1 MAAVEPLLN
10 YQWTFNELTSVC
22 FTAAFQKGDHTIY
35 TLQKTFGKFNKIS
48 SKNYLFKVNNR
59 NNRTRHEICSKLTIK
74 TPDRSKLGIDF
85 TSWFCVFIVDFEQL
99 IWAVSGFFEV
109 LLLLILNK
117 YFVIL
122 VIVFL
127 NCWVRTGKCRK
138 SFHNCRKLL
147 STGVNVQNVYLT
159 GLAYLDNLLQV
170 TTFFFLCKELVFD
183 FLNGKRNFYEVAI
196 PEPL

>member
-1 MAAVEPLLN
+1 MAVVEPLLN
-10 YQWTFNELTSVC
+10 YQRTYNELRGES
-22 FTAAFQKGDHTIY
+22 FTAAFQKADPTTY

-48 SKNYLFKVNNR
+48 SKNSLFKANNR
-59 NNRTRHEICSKLTIK
+59 NTRTKHEIYSKLTIN
-74 TPDRSKLGIDF
+74 TLGIDF
-85 TSWFCVFIVDFEQL
+85 TSWFCIFIVDFEQL
-99 IWAVSGFFEV
+99 IWAVGSFFEV

-127 NCWVRTGKCRK
+127 NCWVRTGKCWK
-138 SFHNCRKLL
+138 SFHNCRQLL
-147 STGVNVQNVYLT
+147 STRVNVQNVYLT

-170 TTFFFLCKELVFD
+170 TTFFFQCRELVFG
-183 FLNGKRNFYEVAI
+183 FLNGKRNFYQVAI

>member
-1 MAAVEPLLN
+1 MAVVEPLLN
-10 YQWTFNELTSVC
+10 YQRTFNELTGEC
-22 FTAAFQKGDHTIY
+22 FTAAFQKADHTIY

-99 IWAVSGFFEV
+99 IWAVSDFFKV
-109 LLLLILNK
+109 LLLLVLSRH
-117 YFVIL
+117 FLIL

-147 STGVNVQNVYLT
+147 STGVNVQNVSFGECLSDWFSLP
-159 GLAYLDNLLQV
+159 G
-170 TTFFFLCKELVFD
+170 
-183 FLNGKRNFYEVAI
+183 
-196 PEPL
+196 